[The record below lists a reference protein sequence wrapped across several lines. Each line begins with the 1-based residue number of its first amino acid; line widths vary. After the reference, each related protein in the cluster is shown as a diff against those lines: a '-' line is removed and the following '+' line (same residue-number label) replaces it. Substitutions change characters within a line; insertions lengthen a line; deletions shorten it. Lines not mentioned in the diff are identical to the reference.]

1 MFIRKPALYL
11 SLSGLLVPASA
22 CHGSRKP
29 RLDGSAGPAPVTGQ
43 SSADDGG
50 VCELGMSDASQCQGA
65 TMLDVDFCHRAWVE
79 ITPEPAVFGH
89 DVSVRARADDS
100 EQNPLEVEWTSE
112 PDGRFADY
120 GAATTTFHCESLGR
134 KTLHM
139 AAVDVRGCTSEVTV
153 EINCVPPSSK

>member
-1 MFIRKPALYL
+1 MFIRKPAIYL
-11 SLSGLLVPASA
+11 SLSGLLVLASA

-29 RLDGSAGPAPVTGQ
+29 RLDASVGPVAGDSKAGDAGACQ
-43 SSADDGG
+43 LG
-50 VCELGMSDASQCQGA
+50 VSDAGMCQGA

-79 ITPEPAVFGH
+79 VTPEPAVFGQ

-100 EQNPLEVEWTSE
+100 DRNALEVEWTSE

-120 GAATTTFHCESLGR
+120 GAASTTFHCESLGR

-139 AAVDVRGCTSEVTV
+139 AAVDVRGCVSEVTV
-153 EINCVPPSSK
+153 EINCVPAPSK